1 VKEQQMS
8 RDEITTAYD
17 EWHKDA
23 MRDVTKMPN
32 RWEAFYAGWQAC
44 IEWHEN
50 GGQDND
56 KVFSEEELAGRTDF

>member
-1 VKEQQMS
+1 MS
-8 RDEITTAYD
+8 RDEITVAYD

-23 MRDVTKMPN
+23 MRDVSKMPN

-44 IEWHEN
+44 MEWHEN

>member
-1 VKEQQMS
+1 MS

-44 IEWHEN
+44 MEWYFLN

>member
-1 VKEQQMS
+1 MS
-8 RDEITTAYD
+8 RGEITAAYD
-17 EWHKDA
+17 EWYKDA
-23 MRDVTKMPN
+23 MRDVSKLPN

-44 IEWHEN
+44 LEWMEN